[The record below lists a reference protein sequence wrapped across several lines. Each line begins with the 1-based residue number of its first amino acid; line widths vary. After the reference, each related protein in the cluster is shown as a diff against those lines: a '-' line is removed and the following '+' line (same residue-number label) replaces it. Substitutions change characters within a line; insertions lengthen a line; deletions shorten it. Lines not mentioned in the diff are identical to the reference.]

1 MTKTSAPQPRV
12 LLDVSVL
19 GRALHI
25 ARART
30 GVARVVH
37 CLAEA
42 LMLRLGDSLRLC
54 ASQSLRELIT
64 LRQYLAANAL
74 GPQAPALLADQG
86 STGRLA
92 AALAP
97 WYPRPGGG
105 KVLRR
110 AAELAVHSLGCPLP
124 QPGGP
129 ALVGCDLFH
138 ATYYPFPASTA
149 QLAGL
154 RRCMTLYDLIPILH
168 PEYFRGA
175 RDHLVHR
182 MLRSIGPEDWVFA
195 ISHSTR
201 DDLCNHGRIAP
212 ERILVTHLAAAETF
226 SPRTDVDGLA
236 AVRARLGIPEGGYV
250 LAVGTLEPRKNL
262 ERVVRAFFALVEQ
275 QGIRDL
281 SLVLV
286 GPKGWDFAG
295 LFQTIAAAPRLA
307 HRVITTGFVDDDT
320 LACLYSGALMF
331 VYPSLYEGFGL
342 PPLEAMQCGAPVV
355 TSNRSSLPE
364 IAGNAATLVDPT
376 DEEAIA
382 SAMHALHGDAA
393 LREAHRNAGLRQAA
407 RFSWQRTAEQTV
419 AGYRLALDAA

>member
-1 MTKTSAPQPRV
+1 MIEGTERTPRV

-42 LMLRLGDSLRLC
+42 LIPRLGDALRLC

-64 LRQYLAANAL
+64 LRQYLHTNAL
-74 GPQAPALLADQG
+74 GAQATDLLADHG
-86 STGRLA
+86 AAGRLA

-97 WYPRPGGG
+97 WYPRPGGPTG
-105 KVLRR
+105 VRR
-110 AAELAVHSLGCPLP
+110 MAELAVHALGLPLS
-124 QPGGP
+124 QPDTA
-129 ALVGCDLFH
+129 ALSGSDLFH
-138 ATYYPFPASTA
+138 ATYYPFPPSTA
-149 QLAGL
+149 EHCRL
-154 RRCMTLYDLIPILH
+154 RRCMTLYDLIPILY
-168 PEYFRGA
+168 PEYFQGA
-175 RDHLVHR
+175 RDHLVQH

-201 DDLCNHGRIAP
+201 NDLCNHGGVAP
-212 ERILVTHLAAAETF
+212 ERVLVTHLAAAATF
-226 SPRTDVDGLA
+226 SPRIDPEGLA
-236 AVRARLGIPEGGYV
+236 AVRRRLHIPDGDYV

-262 ERVVRAFFALVEQ
+262 ERAVRAFFALVEQ
-275 QGIRDL
+275 QGIADL
-281 SLVLV
+281 NLVLV
-286 GPKGWDFAG
+286 GPKGWDFTG
-295 LFQTIAAAPRLA
+295 LFRTIGRAPRLA
-307 HRVITTGFVDDDT
+307 RRVVTTGFVDDDT
-320 LACLYSGALMF
+320 LAWLYSGALLF

-364 IAGNAATLVDPT
+364 IVGDAATLVDPE
-376 DEEAIA
+376 DEDAIA
-382 SAMHALHGDAA
+382 AAMHALYRDGA
-393 LREAHRNAGLRQAA
+393 LREARRGAGLRQAA

-419 AGYRLALDAA
+419 AGYRVALQTS